1 MTKGKIHPGATRIFD
16 PLAEHIMPVYASI
29 PHGTPREIS
38 LRAIQGERLVK
49 ELPEWLK
56 QYLLDRYERS
66 SYANFLQIKILDLKE
81 GEIAVSMAVR
91 HELTNLSRILHG
103 GAVGSLLDMAMN
115 LACFSTGR
123 RATVLGFNT
132 NFLSSA
138 KEGKTVRTIATILH
152 SGRSTMVVE
161 GRVVDESGKLL
172 AKGRGTFLATG
183 QFTPEDRLPQNSGAI
198 DTKASPNPK
207 GGKDTEKDVCK
218 GTKLEGW
225 LRDLL
230 LHVHDRN
237 YFAKYLGMEIVEIGK
252 GDCCVSML
260 VTHKH
265 INIRGVIHGGAI
277 VSLADMSM
285 MLACATMGKHTVTL
299 DLNINFVRRVREG
312 DIVKAFPQV
321 IHKGKTTMVVRGSIL
336 DAKGQLLAEA
346 RGTFFVTGDYTPD
359 DPLTKPADPT

>member
-1 MTKGKIHPGATRIFD
+1 
-16 PLAEHIMPVYASI
+16 
-29 PHGTPREIS
+29 
-38 LRAIQGERLVK
+38 VK
-49 ELPEWLK
+49 ELPTWLK
-56 QYLLDRYERS
+56 QHLLDMYERS
-66 SYANFLQIKILDLKE
+66 SYANYLQIQILDLKE
-81 GEIAVSMAVR
+81 GEIAVSMVVR

-115 LACFSTGR
+115 LACYSTGR
-123 RATVLGFNT
+123 RVTVLGFNT
-132 NFLSSA
+132 NFLSGA
-138 KEGKTVRTIATILH
+138 REGKIVRTIATVLH

-161 GRVVDESGKLL
+161 GRVLDETGKLL

-183 QFTPEDRLPQNSGAI
+183 QFTPEDHLLQDSG
-198 DTKASPNPK
+198 TMGMNVSHNLK
-207 GGKDTEKDVCK
+207 GGDHRVTDVCK

-225 LRDLL
+225 LKDLL
-230 LHVHDRN
+230 LQVHDRN
-237 YFAKYLGMEIVEIGK
+237 YFAKYLGMEIVDIGK

-265 INIRGVIHGGAI
+265 TNIRGVIHGGAI

-285 MLACATMGKHTVTL
+285 MLACATRGKHTVTL

-312 DIVKAFPQV
+312 DTVKAFPQV

-346 RGTFFVTGDYTPD
+346 RGTFFVTGDYTPE
-359 DPLTKPADPT
+359 DPLTKPAGPA